1 MAKIDAQKMPLLA
14 RAPLRYC
21 IPIASPSPPLNGLF
35 MTTTT
40 ASRSTVDVRHLAAG
54 EREPLIFSTFKQLA
68 TGQSMEL
75 VSDHDPKPLHEQF
88 QAELSGKFVWEYLE
102 QGPATWRV
110 AITRLPSGCGTGQ
123 CCGGCGGA

>member
-1 MAKIDAQKMPLLA
+1 MPLLA
-14 RAPLRYC
+14 RAFSSLLVTYR
-21 IPIASPSPPLNGLF
+21 PIASPLPPLNGLF
-35 MTTTT
+35 MTTATST
-40 ASRSTVDVRHLAAG
+40 DFRSTVDVRHLAAS

-75 VSDHDPKPLHEQF
+75 VSDHDQKPLHQQF

-102 QGPATWRV
+102 QGPASWRV

-123 CCGGCGGA
+123 CCGGCGNA

>member
-1 MAKIDAQKMPLLA
+1 M
-14 RAPLRYC
+14 
-21 IPIASPSPPLNGLF
+21 
-35 MTTTT
+35 TTT

-54 EREPLIFSTFKQLA
+54 EREPLIFSAFRQLA

-75 VSDHDPKPLHEQF
+75 LNDHDQKPLHDQF
-88 QAELSGKFVWEYLE
+88 QAELAGKFVWEYLE

-110 AITRLPSGCGTGQ
+110 AITRLSSGCGGSGQ